1 MQHAFSLALPLEGT
15 TSVILAD
22 GTSAVNL
29 TALAKVTVVG
39 RTEIGTVIL
48 SFGSS
53 EILVGM
59 DFLRWFRRALVV
71 SQEAGVILVEDR
83 FPKGTSTDS

>member
-48 SFGSS
+48 SFSSS

-59 DFLRWFRRALVV
+59 DFLRRFRRALVV